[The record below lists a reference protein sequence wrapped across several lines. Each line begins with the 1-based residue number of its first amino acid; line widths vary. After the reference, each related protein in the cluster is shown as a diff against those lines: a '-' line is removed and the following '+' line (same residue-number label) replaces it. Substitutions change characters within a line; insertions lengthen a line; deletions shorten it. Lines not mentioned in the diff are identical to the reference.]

1 MLGNQAKRLDG
12 CLHSHGKGAPL
23 LPVALA
29 AWLWAEA
36 SVVCASMGN
45 AHLLR
50 GFCVSVLPLMASPLL
65 LTTGC
70 PFWNLLKPL
79 SGLSQP
85 KVEVCWGEG
94 R

>member
-12 CLHSHGKGAPL
+12 CLHSHGKDVPP
-23 LPVALA
+23 PVALA
-29 AWLWAEA
+29 AWLWAKA
-36 SVVCASMGN
+36 SVVCASMSN
-45 AHLLR
+45 AHLLI
-50 GFCVSVLPLMASPLL
+50 GFWVSVLPLMASPLL

-70 PFWNLLKPL
+70 PFWNLLKPP

-85 KVEVCWGEG
+85 EVEVCWGEG